1 MQSNTNFLKSAGPL
15 FLVLFIDGMGLGL
28 VIPILNGLIFDSSF
42 IPHALATPTMQ
53 NILYGLIIGVFML
66 CWFFGAA
73 ILGDLSDKIGR
84 KKSLLICLFGAFLS
98 YVLSAIAILTHS
110 IVLLFIGRIIG
121 GFTSGSQPI
130 AQAAIIDLSTTE
142 TKTRNIGYIL
152 LAISLGFIVGPL
164 LGGILSD
171 PRIMPW
177 FNFAVPFYFAA
188 IISLLNMGLLLL
200 LFKETFVSKST
211 TFAVNIYQAVNI
223 FISAFKHENVKSLA
237 IIFFIFIFGWSSF
250 YSFISM
256 YLLKV
261 YSFTPTNVSLFM
273 AVMGIGFGVGTGYLT
288 NFFAKLFPLRT
299 IFIYSTLL
307 TAILIILVFIIPS
320 ELFSWSMAAPI
331 AASVAIAYAVIVTM
345 FSNQVDADSQGW
357 VMGITGS
364 IMAFVWA
371 INGIVIGMLS
381 IWYDTLPILISG
393 ICLIITVLIT
403 PLLFKRE
410 L

>member
-1 MQSNTNFLKSAGPL
+1 MQSNSNFLRSAGPL

-84 KKSLLICLFGAFLS
+84 KKSLMICLFGAFLS
-98 YVLSAIAILTHS
+98 YILSAIAILTSS
-110 IVLLFIGRIIG
+110 ITLLFIGRIIG

-130 AQAAIIDLSTTE
+130 AQAAIIDLSTAE

-171 PRIMPW
+171 PQIVSW
-177 FNFAVPFYFAA
+177 FNFVVPFYFAA
-188 IISLLNMGLLLL
+188 IMSLLNMVLLQL

-211 TFAVNIYQAVNI
+211 TFAVNIYHAVNI
-223 FISAFKHENVKSLA
+223 FISAFKHESVKSLS

-261 YSFTPTNVSLFM
+261 YSFTPTYVSLYM
-273 AVMGIGFGVGTGYLT
+273 AAMGIGFGLGNGYLT
-288 NFFAKLFPLRT
+288 NYFAKFFPLRT
-299 IFIYSTLL
+299 NFIYSTWL
-307 TAILIILVFIIPS
+307 TAVLILLLFIIPS
-320 ELFSWSMAAPI
+320 SLFSWLMAVPI
-331 AASVAIAYAVIVTM
+331 CTSVAVAYASIVTM
-345 FSNQVDADSQGW
+345 FSDQVDADSQGW

-364 IMAFVWA
+364 IMAFVWG
-371 INGIVIGMLS
+371 INGVVIGILS
-381 IWYDTLPILISG
+381 IWHDTLPIFISA
-393 ICLIITVLIT
+393 ICLLITALIT
-403 PLLFKRE
+403 PLLLKRE
-410 L
+410 